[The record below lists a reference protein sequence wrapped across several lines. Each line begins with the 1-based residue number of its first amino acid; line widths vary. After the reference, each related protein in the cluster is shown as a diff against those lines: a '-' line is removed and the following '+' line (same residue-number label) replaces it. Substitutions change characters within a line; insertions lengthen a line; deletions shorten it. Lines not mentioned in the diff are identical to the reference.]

1 MAIHRFTSL
10 LLVFLL
16 QFGISVLAQEANVLI
31 AEGDSLL
38 EVNSGNKAMEKFN
51 AALDLGASADA
62 YAARAR
68 GWFYLGKYDQ
78 FMADERKALSMDSLH
93 VKANYQR
100 ALYAA
105 RTEDH
110 FNTVLFSTHVVDV
123 ATDAELRKRALVL
136 RGEAEAGL
144 SMTDKA
150 IADLNEGLKGNNENF
165 PAMKTLARL
174 YDKIGDPA
182 ASLSVLEK
190 LCELQPDDIGN
201 WTNRGFELSRL
212 ERYEEATQVLDH
224 ALTIDKDEPVV
235 LSNMAYAQLMLGRDK
250 EAFTNVNRSLRS
262 DATNP
267 YALRTRALLYLRK
280 GDRDKACNDLTLSK
294 AMGGAP
300 EVDGLVKQH
309 CSGMP
314 KKR

>member
-105 RTEDH
+105 RT
-110 FNTVLFSTHVVDV
+110 
-123 ATDAELRKRALVL
+123 
-136 RGEAEAGL
+136 G
-144 SMTDKA
+144 
-150 IADLNEGLKGNNENF
+150 
-165 PAMKTLARL
+165 
-174 YDKIGDPA
+174 
-182 ASLSVLEK
+182 
-190 LCELQPDDIGN
+190 
-201 WTNRGFELSRL
+201 
-212 ERYEEATQVLDH
+212 
-224 ALTIDKDEPVV
+224 
-235 LSNMAYAQLMLGRDK
+235 
-250 EAFTNVNRSLRS
+250 RSL
-262 DATNP
+262 
-267 YALRTRALLYLRK
+267 
-280 GDRDKACNDLTLSK
+280 
-294 AMGGAP
+294 
-300 EVDGLVKQH
+300 QH
-309 CSGMP
+309 GPVLNTCSGCCN
-314 KKR
+314 RRRAS